1 MKTFL
6 KTISLTLIIIFL
18 VSCSNDITKI
28 GSGIDSKY
36 EGKYSGAINRKHQNG
51 IIEDGRAT
59 FTINNDGS
67 VKGSVIYYGGSN
79 PEDVELSKEMIIK
92 NSDNSY
98 SAEINFTGLKKYTFT
113 FNNNMLDLNIVNED
127 SSVTSGQLIQSK

>member
-1 MKTFL
+1 MKTLL
-6 KTISLTLIIIFL
+6 KTISLTLMIIFL
-18 VSCSNDITKI
+18 ASCSNDITKT

-36 EGKYSGAINRKHQNG
+36 QGKYSGAINRKHQNG
-51 IIEDGRAT
+51 IEDGRAT

-67 VKGSVIYYGGSN
+67 VKGSVTYYGGSN
-79 PEDVELSKEMIIK
+79 PEDVELSKEIIIK

-113 FNNNMLDLNIVNED
+113 FNNNMLELNIVNED
-127 SSVTSGQLIQSK
+127 NSVTSGQLTESN

>member
-1 MKTFL
+1 
-6 KTISLTLIIIFL
+6 
-18 VSCSNDITKI
+18 
-28 GSGIDSKY
+28 
-36 EGKYSGAINRKHQNG
+36 
-51 IIEDGRAT
+51 
-59 FTINNDGS
+59 
-67 VKGSVIYYGGSN
+67 
-79 PEDVELSKEMIIK
+79 MIIK